1 MYILRSN
8 FCGIIRNFR
17 VLPFQIKVHL
27 FIKLWHSMITIS
39 KWWIKIA
46 GLVRTH
52 PPKNDE
58 IKFTSEKKNFWPIEI
73 SWIVSVN
80 VDFLSPWRRS
90 FQEYLPSLRGLGSKK
105 YQTLNWVDFCFNS
118 ICKCQ
123 TMQYK
128 WLALFFFSK
137 SPLPIEVHKSPN
149 ENCVLVFVLV
159 KVKVANRTV
168 HVQHSR
174 TISIYRN

>member
-58 IKFTSEKKNFWPIEI
+58 IKFTSEKKQNFWPIEI
-73 SWIVSVN
+73 SWNIMNCLSECWLSFTLEEIVPRIPSITPGSWIEKILDIKLSWLLLQLNLQMSNHAVQVN
-80 VDFLSPWRRS
+80 GTVFFLEKSAS
-90 FQEYLPSLRGLGSKK
+90 
-105 YQTLNWVDFCFNS
+105 NWG
-118 ICKCQ
+118 
-123 TMQYK
+123 
-128 WLALFFFSK
+128 
-137 SPLPIEVHKSPN
+137 P
-149 ENCVLVFVLV
+149 
-159 KVKVANRTV
+159 
-168 HVQHSR
+168 
-174 TISIYRN
+174 

>member
-1 MYILRSN
+1 MHYTHIFVAEIVSKMYILRSN

-58 IKFTSEKKNFWPIEI
+58 IKFTSEKKKLLTNRNIMNCLSECWLSFTLEEIVPII
-73 SWIVSVN
+73 PSITPGSWVEKIL
-80 VDFLSPWRRS
+80 DIKLSWLLL
-90 FQEYLPSLRGLGSKK
+90 Q
-105 YQTLNWVDFCFNS
+105 LNLQMSNHAV
-118 ICKCQ
+118 Q
-123 TMQYK
+123 VTGT
-128 WLALFFFSK
+128 
-137 SPLPIEVHKSPN
+137 
-149 ENCVLVFVLV
+149 VFV
-159 KVKVANRTV
+159 
-168 HVQHSR
+168 SR
-174 TISIYRN
+174 KIASNWGP